1 MYVPILRINGPE
13 SDKSR
18 RIAEELGR
26 YKIAFKSNNVRSG
39 EIREGRMV
47 HDRTLT
53 AVPPEQGMFDVFWRG
68 PDIQG
73 RG

>member
-18 RIAEELGR
+18 RVAEEVGR
-26 YKIAFKSNNVRSG
+26 YKIAFKSNNVRSA
-39 EIREGRMV
+39 EISEGRMM
-47 HDRTLT
+47 HDGALT
-53 AVPPEQGMFDVFWRG
+53 AVPPKQGMFDVLRG
-68 PDIQG
+68 RPDIQG